1 MDAYIPGE
9 ALRDPENE
17 GRIRD
22 ILNKVPYGDV
32 RMDGEYSLDDAL
44 NEIKELGEQA
54 VANLI
59 SME

>member
-1 MDAYIPGE
+1 MYIPEE
-9 ALRDPENE
+9 ALRNPENE

-32 RMDGEYSLDDAL
+32 RVDGEYSLDDAL
-44 NEIKELGEQA
+44 NEIKGLGEEA

-59 SME
+59 SMG